1 VLGLVPE
8 SENKASLIAYLHS
21 VGCDSLPVALAPNSV
36 RDSYKLQSTPSTII
50 IGNDG
55 IVQEAWAGKWTPDTV
70 NAAGSIFGLSFEM
83 AGEDKSRR

>member
-8 SENKASLIAYLHS
+8 SENKATLSAYLHS
-21 VGCDSLPVALAPNSV
+21 VGCDSLRVALAPAGV

-55 IVQEAWAGKWTPDTV
+55 IVQAAWAGKWTPDTV
-70 NAAGSIFGLSFEM
+70 GAASSLFGIRFENVL
-83 AGEDKSRR
+83 ENKSSK